1 MEVVV
6 GVFDLMLSFVAIL
19 FGIGYS
25 KLLNIVPNVFSKNEK
40 SNLTFQLFYIYV
52 FFAGIFHFWGFTNNL
67 GIENYG
73 FGHFFLDVIFSCTI
87 YALCALTCPTNLEK
101 IDSWRDHFIKV
112 RSKVWFCQFL
122 LIANKALLGVIV
134 PQNEDQQF
142 VTYIVVLLPWFIF
155 SCLGFFFK
163 NMTIQLIT
171 ILLSLAHTTI
181 GAFATLLSDASGL
194 TN

>member
-1 MEVVV
+1 M

-19 FGIGYS
+19 FGIGYTR
-25 KLLNIVPNVFSKNEK
+25 LLNIVPDVFSKSEK

-52 FFAGIFHFWGFTNNL
+52 FFAGILHFWGFTSNL
-67 GIENYG
+67 GIENYD
-73 FGHFFLDVIFSCTI
+73 FVLFCLDVILSCTI
-87 YALCALTCPTNLEK
+87 YALCALTCPINVEK
-101 IDSWRDHFIKV
+101 IESWRDHYIKI
-112 RSKVWFCQFL
+112 RSKVWICQFL

-142 VTYIVVLLPWFIF
+142 VTFIVVLLPWFTF

-163 NMTIQLIT
+163 NMTLQLIT
-171 ILLSLAHTTI
+171 IILSLAHTTMA
-181 GAFATLLSDASGL
+181 AFATLLSEASGL

>member
-1 MEVVV
+1 MY
-6 GVFDLMLSFVAIL
+6 F
-19 FGIGYS
+19 
-25 KLLNIVPNVFSKNEK
+25 LLGF
-40 SNLTFQLFYIYV
+40 FY
-52 FFAGIFHFWGFTNNL
+52 FWAFTNNL
-67 GIENYG
+67 GIENYD
-73 FGHFFLDVIFSCTI
+73 FVYFFLDVIFSCTF
-87 YALCALTCPTNLEK
+87 YALCVLTCPTVVEK

-122 LIANKALLGVIV
+122 LIANKALLGLIV

-142 VTYIVVLLPWFIF
+142 VTYIVVLLPWFTF

-163 NMTIQLIT
+163 NMTIQFIT

>member
-1 MEVVV
+1 M

-19 FGIGYS
+19 FGIGYTR
-25 KLLNIVPNVFSKNEK
+25 LLNIVPDVFSKNEK

-52 FFAGIFHFWGFTNNL
+52 FFAGILHFWGFTSNL
-67 GIENYG
+67 GIENYD
-73 FGHFFLDVIFSCTI
+73 FVLFCLDVILSCTI
-87 YALCALTCPTNLEK
+87 YALCALTCPINVEK
-101 IDSWRDHFIKV
+101 IESWRDHYIKI
-112 RSKVWFCQFL
+112 RSKVWICQFL

-142 VTYIVVLLPWFIF
+142 VTFIVVLLPWFTF

-163 NMTIQLIT
+163 NMTIQFIT
-171 ILLSLAHTTI
+171 ILLSLAHTTMA
-181 GAFATLLSDASGL
+181 AFATLLSEASGL

>member
-1 MEVVV
+1 MCSDMSYQ
-6 GVFDLMLSFVAIL
+6 F
-19 FGIGYS
+19 
-25 KLLNIVPNVFSKNEK
+25 
-40 SNLTFQLFYIYV
+40 
-52 FFAGIFHFWGFTNNL
+52 
-67 GIENYG
+67 
-73 FGHFFLDVIFSCTI
+73 
-87 YALCALTCPTNLEK
+87 EK
-101 IDSWRDHFIKV
+101 IESWRDHYIKV
-112 RSKVWFCQFL
+112 RSKVWICQFL

-142 VTYIVVLLPWFIF
+142 VTYIVVLLPWFTF

-163 NMTIQLIT
+163 NMTIQFIT

>member
-1 MEVVV
+1 M

-19 FGIGYS
+19 FGIGYTR
-25 KLLNIVPNVFSKNEK
+25 LLNIVPDVFSKNEK

-52 FFAGIFHFWGFTNNL
+52 FFAGILHFWGFTSNL
-67 GIENYG
+67 GIENYD
-73 FGHFFLDVIFSCTI
+73 FVLFCLDVILSCTI
-87 YALCALTCPTNLEK
+87 YALCALTCPINVEK
-101 IDSWRDHFIKV
+101 IESWSDHYIKV
-112 RSKVWFCQFL
+112 RSKVWICQFL

-134 PQNEDQQF
+134 PQNEEQQF
-142 VTYIVVLLPWFIF
+142 ITYIVVLLPWLTF

-171 ILLSLAHTTI
+171 IILSLAHTTMA
-181 GAFATLLSDASGL
+181 AFATLLSEASGL

>member
-1 MEVVV
+1 M

-19 FGIGYS
+19 FGIGYTR
-25 KLLNIVPNVFSKNEK
+25 LLNIVPDVFSKNEK

-52 FFAGIFHFWGFTNNL
+52 FFAGILHFWGFTSNL
-67 GIENYG
+67 GIENYD
-73 FGHFFLDVIFSCTI
+73 FVLFCLDVILSCTI
-87 YALCALTCPTNLEK
+87 YALCALTCPNNVEK
-101 IDSWRDHFIKV
+101 IESWRDHYIKV
-112 RSKVWFCQFL
+112 RSKVWICQFL

-142 VTYIVVLLPWFIF
+142 VTFIVVLLPWFTF

-163 NMTIQLIT
+163 NMTIQFFT

>member
-1 MEVVV
+1 
-6 GVFDLMLSFVAIL
+6 MLSFVAIL
-19 FGIGYS
+19 FGIGYTR
-25 KLLNIVPNVFSKNEK
+25 LLNIVPDVFSKNEK

-52 FFAGIFHFWGFTNNL
+52 FFAGILHFWGFTNNL
-67 GIENYG
+67 GIENYN
-73 FGHFFLDVIFSCTI
+73 FGLFCLDVILSCTI
-87 YALCALTCPTNLEK
+87 YALCALTCPINEEK
-101 IDSWRDHFIKV
+101 IESWRDHYIKV

-134 PQNEDQQF
+134 PQNDDQQF
-142 VTYIVVLLPWFIF
+142 VTFIVVLLPWFTF

>member
-1 MEVVV
+1 M

-19 FGIGYS
+19 FGIGYTR
-25 KLLNIVPNVFSKNEK
+25 LLNIVPDVFSKNEK

-52 FFAGIFHFWGFTNNL
+52 FFAGILHFWGFTSNL
-67 GIENYG
+67 GIENYD
-73 FGHFFLDVIFSCTI
+73 FVLFCLDVILSCTI
-87 YALCALTCPTNLEK
+87 YALCALTCPINVEK
-101 IDSWRDHFIKV
+101 IESWRDHYIKV
-112 RSKVWFCQFL
+112 RSKVWICQFL

-142 VTYIVVLLPWFIF
+142 VAYIVVLLPWFTF

-163 NMTIQLIT
+163 NMTIQFIT
-171 ILLSLAHTTI
+171 ILLSLAHTTMA
-181 GAFATLLSDASGL
+181 AFATLLSDASGL

>member
-1 MEVVV
+1 M

-19 FGIGYS
+19 FGIGYTR
-25 KLLNIVPNVFSKNEK
+25 LLNIVPDVFSKNEK

-52 FFAGIFHFWGFTNNL
+52 FFAGILHFWGFTSNL
-67 GIENYG
+67 GIENYD
-73 FGHFFLDVIFSCTI
+73 FVLFCLDVILSCTI
-87 YALCALTCPTNLEK
+87 YALCALTCPINVEK
-101 IDSWRDHFIKV
+101 IESWRDHYIKV
-112 RSKVWFCQFL
+112 RSKVWICQFL

-142 VTYIVVLLPWFIF
+142 VTFIVVILPWFTF

-163 NMTIQLIT
+163 NMTIQFIT
-171 ILLSLAHTTI
+171 ILLSLAHTTMA
-181 GAFATLLSDASGL
+181 AFATLLSDASGL